1 MSAADKDLMLAI
13 IRDQPETS
21 SYDDLLRRLALH
33 RVVERGITDVDQH
46 QWITTSELRSRIKEW
61 SS

>member
-13 IRDQPETS
+13 IRDQPDDN

-33 RVVERGITDVDQH
+33 RIVDRGIADVDQH
-46 QWITTSELRSRIKEW
+46 QLTTTRELRSRIKEW

>member
-1 MSAADKDLMLAI
+1 MSVADKELMLAI
-13 IRDQPETS
+13 IRDQPDAS

-33 RVVERGITDVDQH
+33 RLVDRGVADADRH
-46 QWITTSELRSRIKEW
+46 MLMTTAELRSKIKEW